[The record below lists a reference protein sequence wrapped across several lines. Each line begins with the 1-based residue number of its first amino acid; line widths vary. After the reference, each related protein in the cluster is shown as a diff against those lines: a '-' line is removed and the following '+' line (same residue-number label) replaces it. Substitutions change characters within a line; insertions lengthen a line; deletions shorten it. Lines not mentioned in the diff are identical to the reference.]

1 MKNFSV
7 LLPIYDR
14 LFLKTSVVGCLESI
28 FLNSLLPDEV
38 VIVCDGP
45 LSWDLKTQIS
55 EYPFYSSIKF
65 VNLHTNVGLANAL
78 NIGLQECNNDII
90 ARVDADDFC
99 HPDRFIQQMVL
110 MDRGYNFVG
119 SNIQEIDEN
128 GRKLKQ
134 RIVPEKKSEI
144 VSFSMRRNPFNHM
157 SMMYSKKFV
166 MKVGGYPEFYLKED
180 YALWVLMLADP
191 EAKPY
196 NIQKC
201 LMNATAGAAMYSR
214 RTSIRI
220 LAEEYKMQQ
229 LLYVKLGKSLRLCF
243 GDFIIRSSFF
253 FFPPILKKIAY
264 NIALRNR

>member
-201 LMNATAGAAMYSR
+201 LMNATAGTAMYSR